1 MVTKI
6 ANICYLICAVIV
18 CIFVKI
24 DDLIVCIFAKM
35 FPVCKI
41 GDSLVSTFLGQ
52 DTTSML
58 LIK

>member
-41 GDSLVSTFLGQ
+41 GDSLVSTF
-52 DTTSML
+52 
-58 LIK
+58 